1 MRINSNHIDKTLKQL
16 EQSEMLKRVVKKV
29 TCWVKEELSPTQA
42 TTQIVEKV
50 IEKPVERIV
59 EKEKIVEKKVIQEVT
74 PIWATNLQTY
84 LPIIHQAQQHPK
96 LANILLG
103 NAQDTQQVVR
113 FLVCGAQWTNVL
125 RVWDTLAGQVKQTQ
139 QPISNAEQQI
149 LECCLALYN
158 QTLND
163 CQAQLQLVEQGAA
176 YNYEQHQRANH
187 KGERVQTVLLQGLL
201 NAADDVVRS
210 AVVLTQ

>member
-1 MRINSNHIDKTLKQL
+1 MKINSNHIDKTLKQL
-16 EQSEMLKRVVKKV
+16 EQSEMLLKLVKKIGRIFFDEAPKPEIRTV
-29 TCWVKEELSPTQA
+29 EIEK
-42 TTQIVEKV
+42 IV
-50 IEKPVERIV
+50 EKPVERIV
-59 EKEKIVEKKVIQEVT
+59 EKEKIVEKEVT
-74 PIWATNLQTY
+74 PIWAINLQAY
-84 LPIIHQAQQHPK
+84 LPIIEQVQQYPK

-103 NAQDTQQVVR
+103 NAQDAQQIVR

-125 RVWDTLAGQVKQTQ
+125 RVWDALAGQVKQTQ

-163 CQAQLQLVEQGAA
+163 CQAQLQHVEQGIS
-176 YNYEQHQRANH
+176 YNYEQHQRANN

-210 AVVLTQ
+210 AVVMTQ

>member
-1 MRINSNHIDKTLKQL
+1 MRIHSNQIDKTLKQL
-16 EQSEMLKRVVKKV
+16 EQSEMLKRFVKTAV
-29 TCWVKEELSPTQA
+29 GWVKEELSPTQP
-42 TTQIVEKV
+42 TIQIVEK
-50 IEKPVERIV
+50 PVDRIV

-74 PIWATNLQTY
+74 PTWATNLQAY

-103 NAQDTQQVVR
+103 NAQDAQQVIR
-113 FLVCGAQWTNVL
+113 FLVCGAQWTNIL

-163 CQAQLQLVEQGAA
+163 CEAQLQAVEQGAP
-176 YNYEQHQRANH
+176 YNYEQHQRANN
-187 KGERVQTVLLQGLL
+187 KGERVRSVLLQGLL

>member
-1 MRINSNHIDKTLKQL
+1 MRINSNYINKTLKQL
-16 EQSEMLKRVVKKV
+16 EKNEMFDNLIDKISKKV
-29 TCWVKEELSPTQA
+29 ACALHKNSSEPREIT
-42 TTQIVEKV
+42 

-74 PIWATNLQTY
+74 PIWATNLQAY

-113 FLVCGAQWTNVL
+113 FLVCGPQWTNVL

-158 QTLND
+158 QTLTD